1 MAQMK
6 KAGRREAGA
15 NTRDALLKASAELI
29 QENGMRPISI
39 RDIADRADMNQAMVR
54 YQFGDKDGL
63 MKAVLDH
70 GFEQLLESVPENGG
84 FEETLFALVVWMR
97 DNAWLAMLM
106 MQSVYP
112 GDELRTHFETQH
124 APRLVRLYQGAL
136 ERGRAANQA
145 RDDLDPRFAVS
156 ALISLLVFP
165 NLAGPTLGRVLGI
178 GRGTAAARRYT
189 GELLKLFKCLVSVR
203 KVIESYE

>member
-15 NTRDALLKASAELI
+15 NNVGRAFEGLGGIDPGEWHAAHLDQGYRRQGRHEPGDGALPIRRQGRAHEGGS
-29 QENGMRPISI
+29 RPRI
-39 RDIADRADMNQAMVR
+39 
-54 YQFGDKDGL
+54 
-63 MKAVLDH
+63 
-70 GFEQLLESVPENGG
+70 EQLLESVPENGG

-106 MQSVYP
+106 MQSVYA

-189 GELLKLFKCLVSVR
+189 GELLKLFKYLVSVR